1 MKQPQLRSR
10 PSRVLAVV
18 GLAVFLSILDLFIV
32 NIAFPDL
39 RRDFA
44 GVDLSGL
51 SWVLTAYAIVFAA
64 MLVPAG
70 RLGDLYGRR
79 RLFVIGLALFTLGS
93 ALCALAPSVEALIA
107 ARVLQGVGA
116 AALTPNSL
124 GLVLPLYPAEKRST
138 VIGAWAG
145 IGAVGAS
152 IAPPLGGLLVEV
164 SWRLIFIVNIPLGL
178 IAIVL
183 ALRLAPEVRDARATR
198 LPDLLG
204 IAVLV
209 AAVGLLTL
217 GLTQGQ
223 HWGWDERV
231 FGAFAAAAVLGA
243 VFLRRCARHPAP
255 VVELSLLRVP
265 AFALAGLSTL
275 LFSAGFAGLLLG
287 NVLFFTEVW
296 DYSILKAGI
305 AFAPGPLLAATTAF
319 TSGRLADGRQP
330 AAFGAVGGFVFAAG
344 CLWFITH
351 ATAEPGLP
359 DRDPAGPDP
368 HRHRRRAAAAV
379 LHRDGGGHA
388 AARPALDRDRRAD
401 DVPPDRRRARPR
413 HVGGDRRHAGAGRR
427 GRRVRHRAGRSWRS
441 PRCSPG
447 SPCCRWLV
455 GGSSIHCLCDLRRDP
470 RAVPELLRGAR
481 PQAPA
486 VRVAD
491 PAQRPLDAA
500 HQRGHAPAQAVLHR
514 PRDAAAHPPDLVPE
528 VLPHARHRRGRHH
541 QAPPDLLRDARQLL
555 DRRLLQA
562 GRGRDGVGVL
572 AQAPRLRPRADLDH
586 DLRGRR
592 RARPRPR
599 RGGDR
604 GVAVGRRAARA
615 DRRAAALG
623 ELLAG
628 RRDRPVRPVLGALL
642 RPRARVRRARTTSR
656 AATTSASWST
666 GTSSSC
672 STTRSPRAS

>member
-1 MKQPQLRSR
+1 MKQPQQSPAEATRAR
-10 PSRVLAVV
+10 RVLAVV

-39 RRDFA
+39 RRDFSGA
-44 GVDLSGL
+44 GLSGL

-64 MLVPAG
+64 TLVPAG

-79 RLFVIGLALFTLGS
+79 RLFVIGLGLFTLGS
-93 ALCALAPSVEALIA
+93 ALCAVAPSVETLVA

-124 GLVLPLYPAEKRST
+124 GLVLPMFPPEKRST

-164 SWRLIFIVNIPLGL
+164 SWRLIFLVNIPLGL

-183 ALRLAPEVRDARATR
+183 ALRLAPEVRDARASR

-231 FGAFAAAAVLGA
+231 WGVFAAAALLTL

-265 AFALAGLSTL
+265 AFALAGASTL

-287 NVLFFTEVW
+287 NVLFFTQVW
-296 DYSILKAGI
+296 GYSILTAGF

-351 ATAEPGLP
+351 ATAEPAYLTAILPGQILTGTGVGLLLP
-359 DRDPAGPDP
+359 SFTAT
-368 HRHRRRAAAAV
+368 AAAT
-379 LHRDGGGHA
+379 
-388 AARPALDRDRRAD
+388 
-401 DVPPDRRRARPR
+401 
-413 HVGGDRRHAGAGRR
+413 
-427 GRRVRHRAGRSWRS
+427 
-441 PRCSPG
+441 
-447 SPCCRWLV
+447 
-455 GGSSIHCLCDLRRDP
+455 
-470 RAVPELLRGAR
+470 
-481 PQAPA
+481 
-486 VRVAD
+486 
-491 PAQRPLDAA
+491 
-500 HQRGHAPAQAVLHR
+500 
-514 PRDAAAHPPDLVPE
+514 
-528 VLPHARHRRGRHH
+528 
-541 QAPPDLLRDARQLL
+541 
-555 DRRLLQA
+555 
-562 GRGRDGVGVL
+562 
-572 AQAPRLRPRADLDH
+572 LRPDQLST
-586 DLRGRR
+586 GI
-592 RARPRPR
+592 
-599 RGGDR
+599 
-604 GVAVGRRAARA
+604 GVQTMFRQIG
-615 DRRAAALG
+615 AALG
-623 ELLAG
+623 LATWVAIVGTPSPGDAVDAFASGWAFMAVTAVLAG
-628 RRDRPVRPVLGALL
+628 LALL
-642 RPRARVRRARTTSR
+642 PMARGRLVHTL
-656 AATTSASWST
+656 
-666 GTSSSC
+666 
-672 STTRSPRAS
+672 PV